1 MKKPTLLILAAGMA
15 SRYGSMKQIDG
26 FGPNQET
33 IIDYSIYDA
42 IKAGFGK
49 VTFII
54 KEEFAEN
61 FKAIFE
67 AKLKGKIE
75 TDYVFQDFD
84 LTKFGIEKIVERSKP
99 WGTAHAVLSAKNQ
112 IHEPFCVIN
121 ADDFYS
127 YDSFKKMA
135 DFLTSEVNDNNFALM
150 GYQVDKTLS
159 DYGTV
164 SRGVCMVNEEGNMT
178 TVTERTKV
186 YFKEVDGENKVFY
199 EEDGQET
206 GLPNTARV
214 SMNFWGFTPFV
225 FKRSEEMF
233 ANFVE
238 QNLHDPKS
246 EFFIPLVADNLLKE
260 GKTAFKVI
268 PTDSKWFGVTY
279 KEDKPIVQES
289 ISKLIEDGV
298 YPANLWS

>member
-49 VTFII
+49 VSFII
-54 KEEFAEN
+54 KEEFADN

-67 AKLKGKIE
+67 PKLKGKIE

-84 LTKFGIEKIVERSKP
+84 LKKFGIERIVERSKP
-99 WGTAHAVLSAKNQ
+99 WGTAHAVVSAKDQ
-112 IHEPFCVIN
+112 ISEPFCVIN
-121 ADDFYS
+121 ADDFYG

-150 GYQVDKTLS
+150 GYQIDKTLS
-159 DYGTV
+159 EYGTV
-164 SRGVCMVNEEGNMT
+164 SRGVCVVNEEGNLT
-178 TVTERTKV
+178 SVTERTKV
-186 YFKEVDGENKVFY
+186 YFKEVNGEKKVFF
-199 EEDGQET
+199 EEDGVET
-206 GLPNTARV
+206 ELPNTARV
-214 SMNFWGFTPFV
+214 SMNFWGFTPIV
-225 FKRSEEMF
+225 FKRSEEML

-238 QNLHDPKS
+238 ENHQNPKS

-268 PTDSKWFGVTY
+268 PTASKWFGVTY
-279 KEDKPIVQES
+279 KDDKPIVQES

-298 YPANLWS
+298 YPENLWA

>member
-99 WGTAHAVLSAKNQ
+99 WGTAHAVLSAMILSKRWQ
-112 IHEPFCVIN
+112 I
-121 ADDFYS
+121 S
-127 YDSFKKMA
+127 
-135 DFLTSEVNDNNFALM
+135 
-150 GYQVDKTLS
+150 
-159 DYGTV
+159 
-164 SRGVCMVNEEGNMT
+164 
-178 TVTERTKV
+178 
-186 YFKEVDGENKVFY
+186 
-199 EEDGQET
+199 
-206 GLPNTARV
+206 
-214 SMNFWGFTPFV
+214 
-225 FKRSEEMF
+225 
-233 ANFVE
+233 
-238 QNLHDPKS
+238 
-246 EFFIPLVADNLLKE
+246 
-260 GKTAFKVI
+260 
-268 PTDSKWFGVTY
+268 
-279 KEDKPIVQES
+279 
-289 ISKLIEDGV
+289 
-298 YPANLWS
+298 